1 MIRTLESR
9 SFTEDGA
16 ATTIG
21 AACNPPEGTVFRKSI
36 VMLAVF
42 ALVACDRSKPELEKT
57 LKQVQAISA
66 EKDSLLK
73 DVMQTSQFIADVNT
87 QLAQVRERNAGKPV
101 QGNAGEME
109 SSLTPAQQR
118 DAIKTKIKE
127 LTDRLNE
134 SESRL
139 SASRKRV
146 ADMTANNSSLA
157 AQLAAYDT
165 TIASF
170 KSIIE
175 NQKAEIAQLTEQL
188 ATAKAEVVVLK
199 QDKAALTTEKTQ
211 LTVVKDSLTTERNTV
226 YYVIGTKDELL
237 QKKIIEQKG
246 GLLGIGKS
254 QVPARDLKPSDF
266 TAIDKT
272 KVFEVAFPKAD
283 RTYRVVSLQD
293 VTALDVQP
301 DKNGRIKGGLKITNA
316 ERFWAASRFLIVMEQ

>member
-1 MIRTLESR
+1 M
-9 SFTEDGA
+9 
-16 ATTIG
+16 
-21 AACNPPEGTVFRKSI
+21 FRKSF
-36 VMLAVF
+36 VLLAAF
-42 ALVACDRSKPELEKT
+42 ALVACDHSKPELEKT
-57 LKQVQAISA
+57 LVQVQQISA

-87 QLAQVRERNAGKPV
+87 ELAQVRQRNAGKPV
-101 QGNAGEME
+101 QGAAGEME
-109 SSLTPAQQR
+109 SSMTPAQQR
-118 DAIKTKIKE
+118 DAIKVKIKE
-127 LTDRLNE
+127 LTDRLNQ

-139 SASRKRV
+139 AASRKRV
-146 ADMTANNSSLA
+146 ADMTANDASLR

-188 ATAKAEVVVLK
+188 SSAKAEVAVLTS
-199 QDKAALTTEKTQ
+199 DKAALTTEKSQ

-237 QKKIIEQKG
+237 QKKLIEQKG
-246 GLLGIGKS
+246 GLFGIGKS
-254 QVPARDLKPSDF
+254 QLPARDLSPAAF
-266 TAIDKT
+266 TAIDMT
-272 KVFEVAFPKAD
+272 KVSEIPFPKAD
-283 RTYRVVSLQD
+283 KTYRLVSLQD

-316 ERFWAASRFLIVMEQ
+316 ERFWAASKYLIVMEQ